1 VTFEKCQSA
10 EQIGFAAKKLTNY
23 CGTSSKLRKKEAPMG
38 SHSLTSGYK
47 SIPEAL
53 RARLVGEDY
62 DLPEFGAAERNQL
75 GGYRVALITTHGP
88 ELPEFDV
95 PLNYLRDRGASVDVL
110 TQDWLFD
117 WQPEASGYIVLAQW
131 LAVNVCVKADKK
143 ISDAKVQDYDAVI
156 IIGGAWNPIMLRT
169 DEGILKFICDAHT
182 RRLLIASICHG
193 PQVLVSSN
201 VFPRG
206 TLATGVDDIRTDM
219 INAGFTVIDEPVVYD
234 KGQRLITSPNPK
246 AQPLKE
252 FCEELGARLRELP
265 PVGGR

>member
-1 VTFEKCQSA
+1 
-10 EQIGFAAKKLTNY
+10 
-23 CGTSSKLRKKEAPMG
+23 MG
-38 SHSLTSGYK
+38 SHSLTVKYE
-47 SIPEAL
+47 IVPEAL

-62 DLPEFGAAERNQL
+62 DLPKFGAAERTSL

-117 WQPEASGYIVLAQW
+117 WQPEAPGMVVLAQW

-143 ISDAKVQDYDAVI
+143 ISDAKVEDYDAVI

-169 DEGILKFICDAHT
+169 DEGILKFIRDAYT

-193 PQVLVSSN
+193 PQVLISSN
-201 VFPRG
+201 VFPPG

-219 INAGFTVIDEPVVYD
+219 TNAGFTIVSERVVYD
-234 KGQRLITSPNPK
+234 KDQRLITSPNPK
-246 AQPLKE
+246 AEALKP
-252 FCEELGARLRELP
+252 FCEELDARLRELP
-265 PVGGR
+265 PVGGL